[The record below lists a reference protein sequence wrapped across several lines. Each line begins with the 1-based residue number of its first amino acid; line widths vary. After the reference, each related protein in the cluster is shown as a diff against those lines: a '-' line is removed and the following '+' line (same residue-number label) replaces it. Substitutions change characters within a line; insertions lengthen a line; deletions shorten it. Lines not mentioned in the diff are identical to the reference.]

1 MQKKEPVFHAGDG
14 LTYPYKSG
22 YVSTLFGN
30 PAVRFRGS
38 VGLRRQVS
46 LALLLSESAATNY

>member
-38 VGLRRQVS
+38 VGLRRQVA